1 MTKPKA
7 VALYSGGLDSTLAII
22 VMVNHGV
29 VIEAVNFNTD
39 LIPDQD
45 SKIFHD
51 RLKRDADKFGFVYRT
66 IHLGS
71 KFIDM
76 VKNPGHGY
84 GKRMNPC
91 IDCKIMMLREAG
103 DYMRKIDAQFVITG
117 EVVGQRPMSQM
128 KPTLRQI
135 EKAAILEDL
144 VVRPLSGKLL
154 DPTLPEKQ
162 GLINRDWLMEI
173 NGRSRK
179 IQLELAAE
187 YGVEDYPTPAGGCL
201 LTDVYYSVR
210 LKDLFDHQETYSA
223 NEIYLL
229 RCGRHF
235 RLSPQTKLI
244 VGRDENDNNRIEKLA
259 GHDDYLIEVKDAG
272 SPVAILS
279 GTANEEDINLAAAIV
294 AGYSDSKTRPKVAVD
309 IDRLGQN
316 RKIKVIPAGRD
327 ISQKYIL

>member
-22 VMVNHGV
+22 VMINHGV
-29 VIEAVNFNTD
+29 EIEAVNFNTD

-45 SKIFHD
+45 TKTLHD
-51 RLKRDADKFGFVYRT
+51 RLERDANKFGFAYRT

-103 DYMRKIDAQFVITG
+103 EYMRKIDAHFAITG
-117 EVVGQRPMSQM
+117 EVIGQRPMSQM

-135 EKAAILEDL
+135 EKAAMLEDL
-144 VVRPLSGKLL
+144 IVRPLSGKLL
-154 DPTLPEKQ
+154 DPTFPEKQ
-162 GLINRDWLMEI
+162 GLIKRDWLMDI

-179 IQLELAAE
+179 YQLELAAKF
-187 YGVEDYPTPAGGCL
+187 GIEDYPTPAGGCL
-201 LTDVYYSVR
+201 LTDVNYSVR
-210 LKDLFDHQETYSA
+210 LKDLFDYQETYSV

-235 RLSPQTKLI
+235 RLSPAARLI

-259 GHDDYLIEVKDAG
+259 GPDDYLVEVKDTG
-272 SPVAILS
+272 SPVAVLS
-279 GTANEEDINLAAAIV
+279 GTANEDDINLAAAIV
-294 AGYSDSKTRPKVAVD
+294 AGYSDSKTKSKVTVD
-309 IDRLGQN
+309 IDRAGQN
-316 RKIKVIPAGRD
+316 RKIEVIPAGRE

>member
-22 VMVNHGV
+22 VMINHGV

-45 SKIFHD
+45 TKAFHD
-51 RLKRDADKFGFVYRT
+51 RLKREADKFGFTYKS
-66 IHLGS
+66 IHLGG

-76 VKNPGHGY
+76 VKNPDHGY
-84 GKRMNPC
+84 GKNINPC

-103 DYMRKIDAQFVITG
+103 KYIREIGAQFLITG

-135 EKAAILEDL
+135 EKAAGLEGL
-144 VVRPLSGKLL
+144 IVRPLSGKLL
-154 DPTLPEKQ
+154 DPTIPEKQ
-162 GLINRDWLMEI
+162 GLIERDWLLDI

-179 IQLELAAE
+179 IQLDMAAK
-187 YGVEDYPTPAGGCL
+187 YGIEDYPTPAGGCL
-201 LTDVYYSVR
+201 LTDVNYSIR
-210 LKDLFDHQETYSA
+210 LKDLFDHQETYSGS
-223 NEIYLL
+223 EIYLL

-235 RLSPQTKLI
+235 RLSPKAKLI

-259 GHDDYLIEVKDAG
+259 SSDDYIVEVKDTG

-279 GTANEEDINLAAAIV
+279 GTASEDDINLAATIV
-294 AGYSDSKTRPKVAVD
+294 AGYSDSKAMPEVTVD
-309 IDRLGQN
+309 IDRHGQN
-316 RKIKVIPAGRD
+316 RKIEVLPAGRD